1 MEERFMRVPHHG
13 PTAPTCVKNRAAAVA
28 YNTRNSRLGGHGRDR
43 ARENKFQNISTRD
56 GEKRDRWTLDTGTH
70 VARLGAL
77 ARALAAV

>member
-1 MEERFMRVPHHG
+1 MSHIMGRQRLLVLRTGQLQWRTIHGTVDSGDTAETARERI
-13 PTAPTCVKNRAAAVA
+13 
-28 YNTRNSRLGGHGRDR
+28 NSRIM
-43 ARENKFQNISTRD
+43 NISTRD